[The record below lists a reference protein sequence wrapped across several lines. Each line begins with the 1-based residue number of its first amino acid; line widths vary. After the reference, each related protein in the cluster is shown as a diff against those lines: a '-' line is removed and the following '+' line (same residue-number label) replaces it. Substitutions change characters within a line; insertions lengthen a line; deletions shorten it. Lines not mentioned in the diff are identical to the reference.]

1 MLETSHEGII
11 IFNLMVAGVV
21 TLILGAIA
29 LVLLQRAI
37 LRNMAAARGPGAQSA
52 MPGERP
58 RRAAGVPLIL
68 TVDAPAASASDTS
81 LAGRILSRMVLAHAL
96 AGLAFGVIATL
107 LLLPMSGMEHTLL
120 RTTAVAWALA
130 WPTVLVLGLI
140 VGPDRRAQGLIGLG
154 YLGGL
159 LVLCCIAWLRD
170 TPDLALF
177 GVTVPGFVQP
187 GVLWAIDALP
197 SLFLLLFLNRTIRA
211 IGPLVLASVF
221 VALLGSHLAL
231 TLLGLEPVTRAAVQ
245 FAVASGI
252 GGAGVYWGF
261 AGLGI
266 LVGLW
271 PAWRTVTF
279 LRDRYA
285 AKRSS
290 DLLLTIGAIWLL
302 QSLSLSTSLYREQG
316 GLGALAAILPLLGWR
331 LTLYAGLRPLLTA
344 ARTRPPRRLL
354 LLRVFGFGRRSRRL
368 LDLIGTRLRLIG
380 SIDLIAAPDLAS
392 RTVEPATFLEFVRGR
407 LGRLFVRTPAD
418 LEERLAAL
426 DRGPD
431 PDARFRVNQ
440 LFCSDAM
447 WQQAVIRLMGEASLV
462 VMDLRGFG
470 PQRRGCVFELQTL
483 LDTVPVD
490 RLMFLFDRTTNRRAL
505 ESLLTERWQKLD
517 AASPNLALGDPT
529 LRLLDVSGGDA
540 AAVKRLLALAEPP
553 AINS

>member
-1 MLETSHEGII
+1 
-11 IFNLMVAGVV
+11 
-21 TLILGAIA
+21 
-29 LVLLQRAI
+29 
-37 LRNMAAARGPGAQSA
+37 
-52 MPGERP
+52 
-58 RRAAGVPLIL
+58 
-68 TVDAPAASASDTS
+68 
-81 LAGRILSRMVLAHAL
+81 MVLAHAL

-107 LLLPMSGMEHTLL
+107 LLLPMSGMEHSC
-120 RTTAVAWALA
+120 RARSAVVWALA

-159 LVLCCIAWLRD
+159 LVLSAIAWLRD
-170 TPDLALF
+170 TPDLPLF

-211 IGPLVLASVF
+211 IGPLRAGLRVRGFARLPPRAHP
-221 VALLGSHLAL
+221 ARAGAGHQGGRAICGGERHRRRRG
-231 TLLGLEPVTRAAVQ
+231 LLGLCRPRHPCRPV
-245 FAVASGI
+245 
-252 GGAGVYWGF
+252 
-261 AGLGI
+261 AGLADRD
-266 LVGLW
+266 V
-271 PAWRTVTF
+271 PARPLCRQALERTI
-279 LRDRYA
+279 A
-285 AKRSS
+285 
-290 DLLLTIGAIWLL
+290 TIGAIWLL

-368 LDLIGTRLRLIG
+368 LDLIGTRWRLIG
-380 SIDLIAAPDLAS
+380 SIDLIAAPNLAS

-407 LGRLFVRTPAD
+407 LGRLFVRTPAV

-483 LDTVPVD
+483 LDTVPVN

-505 ESLLTERWQKLD
+505 EGLLTERWQKLD
-517 AASPNLALGDPT
+517 AASPNLRSSIRPCGCST
-529 LRLLDVSGGDA
+529 
-540 AAVKRLLALAEPP
+540 
-553 AINS
+553 